1 MNSHLMHADVP
12 PHRGQG
18 VLIIVENLP
27 VPFDRRVWQE
37 ANALRDAGYLVS
49 VICPKGKGHT
59 SSYEE
64 LNGIHI
70 YRHPLPFEATG
81 AAGYL
86 VEYSTALFWEFILS
100 VKVLRKHGFDVI
112 HACNPPDLI
121 FLIGGFYKF
130 LFRKKFM
137 FDQHDLNPELFE
149 VKFGHTKGLF
159 YKLLCIFEKLTF
171 KCADASIATNETFK
185 RIAIER
191 GGMRPDDVA
200 IVKSYPDLNRF
211 KVVPADQSVRKH
223 FKHLVGYIGIM
234 GNQDGVDILVQAMA
248 HLVHAEKRNDIG
260 CLIIGSGAE
269 LEKLKKL
276 AIDLKVTEHV
286 TFTGYLSGQTLLANL
301 CALDIGVIP
310 DPPSACN
317 NKLSMN
323 KVFEYMALGLPFVQ
337 FDLAQARFEAGDA
350 GFVAATADAK
360 GLANAMTELLEN
372 AALQK
377 IMSERGKEKAH
388 HEFRWDSE
396 RDKLVAAY
404 DRLFQKSAASTKA
417 LES

>member
-1 MNSHLMHADVP
+1 MTNHAVKQTTSTGLKP
-12 PHRGQG
+12 G

-37 ANALRDAGYLVS
+37 ANALKDAGYGVS

-64 LNGIHI
+64 LQGIHI
-70 YRHPLPFEATG
+70 YRHSLPLEATG

-86 VEYSTALFWEFILS
+86 LEYGAALFWEFALS
-100 VKVLRKHGFDVI
+100 FKVLRKHGFDVI

-121 FLIGGFYKF
+121 FLVAAVHKF

-149 VKFGHTKGLF
+149 VKFGHTSGVF
-159 YKLLCIFEKLTF
+159 YKLLCLFEKLTF
-171 KCADASIATNETFK
+171 KLADASIATNETFK

-191 GGMRPDDVA
+191 GGMAPDDVT
-200 IVKSYPDLNRF
+200 IVKSFPDLNRF
-211 KVVPADQSVRKH
+211 KTIPADQSVRKS
-223 FKHLVGYIGIM
+223 FQYLVGYVGIM

-248 HLVHAEKRNDIG
+248 HMVHDLKRTDIG

-269 LEKLKKL
+269 LENLKKL
-276 AIDLKVTEHV
+276 AVDLKVTSHV
-286 TFTGYLSGQTLLANL
+286 TFTGYLSGHDLLSNL

-310 DPPSACN
+310 DPPNACN
-317 NKLSMN
+317 DKLSMN

-337 FDLAQARFEAGDA
+337 FDLAQARSEAGDA
-350 GFVAATADAK
+350 GFVAKTPDAQ
-360 GLANAMTELLEN
+360 GLAEAMIELLEDGPARERMSALGKAR
-372 AALQK
+372 AAK
-377 IMSERGKEKAH
+377 EFSWETERI
-388 HEFRWDSE
+388 
-396 RDKLVAAY
+396 KLVEAY
-404 DRLFQKSAASTKA
+404 GKL
-417 LES
+417 LG